1 MAARPI
7 PPAQPAAP
15 ARRASP
21 ARRWGRGALAL
32 LFVGAGVLHFV
43 RPEIYLRIMPPALP
57 APRLLVLLSGVAE
70 VAGGLGL
77 LLPATRRAAGWGLL
91 ALLAAVFPANVY
103 MVGLAGALHIPA
115 WVLWAR
121 LPLQPLLMWLVWRA
135 AGLASARS
143 TR

>member
-1 MAARPI
+1 MTLA
-7 PPAQPAAP
+7 
-15 ARRASP
+15 ASP
-21 ARRWGRGALAL
+21 AGPAHEPASRRWLRYGLAL

-43 RPEIYLRIMPPALP
+43 RPAIYLRIMPPALP
-57 APRLLVLLSGVAE
+57 APRLLVLLSGAAE

-91 ALLAAVFPANVY
+91 ALLAAVFPANSY
-103 MVGLAGALHIPA
+103 MVGLANVLHIPA

-135 AGLASARS
+135 AGLARA

>member
-1 MAARPI
+1 MAASPRAAS
-7 PPAQPAAP
+7 PAAAP

-32 LFVGAGVLHFV
+32 LFVGAGVLHFTH
-43 RPEIYLRIMPPALP
+43 PETYLRIMPPALP

-77 LLPATRRAAGWGLL
+77 LLPATRRLATWGLL
-91 ALLAAVFPANVY
+91 ALLVAVFPANVH
-103 MVGLAGALHIPA
+103 MLELARSLHLPA

-121 LPLQPLLMWLVWRA
+121 LPLQPLLMWAVWRV
-135 AGLASARS
+135 R
-143 TR
+143 